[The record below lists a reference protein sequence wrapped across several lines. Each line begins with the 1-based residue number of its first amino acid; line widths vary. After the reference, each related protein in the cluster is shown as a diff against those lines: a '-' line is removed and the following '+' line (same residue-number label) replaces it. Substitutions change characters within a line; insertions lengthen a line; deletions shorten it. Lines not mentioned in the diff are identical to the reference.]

1 MDIALS
7 PTTGNRLLASFP
19 ADLLELARRDMRT
32 VSLAQGR
39 VLYEVGAPVDTI
51 YFPQTGLISLLIV
64 TEGGGM
70 IEATTVGREGAV
82 GLHAALGRRLS
93 FTRVNVQIG
102 GSFVAVPVSRFAQH
116 VAGNKAAHDVIMR
129 YTEVLWAES
138 QQTSACN
145 AAHDASSRLCR
156 WLLQS
161 ADRVGSND
169 IPLTQEFLAQMLGVR
184 RTTVTLLAQTM
195 QDKGLISYSRGRITL
210 LDRDEVEKC
219 ACECYG
225 AMRRDRL
232 LVAIGIEKT

>member
-1 MDIALS
+1 MAIA
-7 PTTGNRLLASFP
+7 PPPNTGNRLLAEFP
-19 ADLLELARRDMRT
+19 ADLLELAKRDMRT

-39 VLYEVGAPVDTI
+39 ILYEVGAPVDTI

-70 IEATTVGREGAV
+70 IEAATVGREGAV
-82 GLHAALGRRLS
+82 GLHAALARRLS
-93 FTRVNVQIG
+93 FTRANIQIG
-102 GSFVAVPVSRFAQH
+102 GSFIAIPVSRFAQH
-116 VAGNKAAHDVIMR
+116 IAGNKAAHDVIMR
-129 YTEVLWAES
+129 YTEVAWAES

-145 AAHDASSRLCR
+145 AAHDAASRLCR

-161 ADRVGSND
+161 ADRIGSND

-210 LDRDEVEKC
+210 LDRDQVEKC

-232 LVAIGIEKT
+232 RASIGIEL